1 MINHPNPTFKIENLL
16 LREAVKEDCPALLKL
31 IKELAAYEKA
41 PLEVTVLLS
50 EFEETGFGEKP
61 IWKAFVA
68 EMNQEIV
75 GMSLFYDRYSTWKGK
90 KLYLEDLVV
99 TEKLR
104 SFGIGKKLFDKTLEY
119 AKEFNYKGMV
129 WQVLDWNEP
138 AIAFY
143 KKYQAHFDGEWLN
156 GSIDF

>member
-1 MINHPNPTFKIENLL
+1 MINHPNATFKTENLL
-16 LREAVKEDCPALLKL
+16 LREAVKGDCPALLKL

-41 PLEVTVLLS
+41 PHEVTVLLS
-50 EFEETGFGEKP
+50 EFEENGFGEKP

-68 EMNQEIV
+68 EMNHEIV

-90 KLYLEDLVV
+90 KLYLEDLIV

-104 SFGIGKKLFDKTLEY
+104 TLGIGKKLFDRTLEY
-119 AKEFNYKGMV
+119 ARENNYKGMV

-138 AIAFY
+138 AIEFY

-156 GSIDF
+156 GTIDF